1 MLVIGLIAFA
11 VSAEI
16 IVDEPREPLTATAA
30 ALLAGRDYDLPGGL
44 LGLPG
49 APDRVPPLAVGLG
62 AVVACWTTALP
73 GVLAVVATAVCLA
86 GIGMWYTRDAAG
98 AIRTMGA

>member
-1 MLVIGLIAFA
+1 MGLIN
-11 VSAEI
+11 
-16 IVDEPREPLTATAA
+16 EPHGPLTAAA
-30 ALLAGRDYDLPGGL
+30 
-44 LGLPG
+44 
-49 APDRVPPLAVGLG
+49 
-62 AVVACWTTALP
+62 ALP

>member
-1 MLVIGLIAFA
+1 MICLVASWGFL
-11 VSAEI
+11 
-16 IVDEPREPLTATAA
+16 
-30 ALLAGRDYDLPGGL
+30 ALLTGRRLW
-44 LGLPG
+44 
-49 APDRVPPLAVGLG
+49 PPLAAGALGLG